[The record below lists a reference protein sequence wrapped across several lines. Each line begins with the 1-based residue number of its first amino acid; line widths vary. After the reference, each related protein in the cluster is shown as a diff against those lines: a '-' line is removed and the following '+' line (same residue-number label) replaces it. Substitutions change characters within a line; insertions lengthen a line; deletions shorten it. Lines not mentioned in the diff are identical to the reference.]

1 MPPPKVQKILAVDGV
16 PTELTL
22 YVSALADKLGHPD
35 LYVTSPET
43 EEVVEIE
50 EMKKMVREMKNDER
64 TMLSQLDSKSTNV
77 LCQLV
82 KVSK

>member
-1 MPPPKVQKILAVDGV
+1 MPIRKAQKILTVDGV

-22 YVSALADKLGHPD
+22 YVSALAGKLGHPD

-43 EEVVEIE
+43 EEVLEIE
-50 EMKKMVREMKNDER
+50 EMKKMVREMKTDED
-64 TMLSQLDSKSTNV
+64 TMLSELDKKSTNV

-82 KVSK
+82 KV